1 MLTTNDYPMTSRSKI
16 KKLKISIVYN
26 NKLCNYVIIGRNEID
41 INKKQIIFGLNKIAS
56 IFRINDYNK
65 ANSVEHNNFPIKNTF
80 KINLN
85 RDYDQESHS
94 SLDRLLTAVLKKNYS
109 YFDCLEIKQRNMWEQ
124 LIFNITSFQDFQW
137 LELPFFHQFK
147 VISIDKTSIQIGPY
161 VTLKQKM
168 AELEAKGTVEALKA
182 LDFMKNLPPEK

>member
-1 MLTTNDYPMTSRSKI
+1 MTSRSKI

-65 ANSVEHNNFPIKNTF
+65 ANSLEHNNFPIKNTF
-80 KINLN
+80 TINLN

-109 YFDCLEIKQRNMWEQ
+109 YFDYLEITQRNMWEQ
-124 LIFNITSFQDFQW
+124 FIFNTTSFQDFQ
-137 LELPFFHQFK
+137 
-147 VISIDKTSIQIGPY
+147 
-161 VTLKQKM
+161 
-168 AELEAKGTVEALKA
+168 
-182 LDFMKNLPPEK
+182 

>member
-65 ANSVEHNNFPIKNTF
+65 ANSLEHNNFPIKNTF
-80 KINLN
+80 TINLN

-109 YFDCLEIKQRNMWEQ
+109 YFDYLEITQRNMWEQ
-124 LIFNITSFQDFQW
+124 FIFNTTSFQDFQ
-137 LELPFFHQFK
+137 
-147 VISIDKTSIQIGPY
+147 
-161 VTLKQKM
+161 
-168 AELEAKGTVEALKA
+168 
-182 LDFMKNLPPEK
+182 